1 MAAADPPAGLMDIVS
16 TLSPDEIPFKLRC
29 AICSKLA
36 VNAFRLPCC
45 DQSICETCQPSLT
58 DTCPVCAHTPVSPD
72 LCKPNKALRTTL
84 KAFLRTEEKKREKER
99 QSATPLTP
107 TIPTPAESEQ
117 IPAKTPVEK
126 TPAEATPAENA
137 EAPPIETKT
146 DESAPEVPA
155 TVTLVEN
162 QSNGNT
168 VESGEPMTELMAEP
182 EPNCGVPE
190 AASTEAG
197 AKLVNGDAAVEDE
210 IPPSAQD
217 PAQQT
222 GTNMMNMGPGGFPMG
237 WNGNPMNSFMGNG
250 MFNFPNPMGMPMT
263 MDPMAANQGMF
274 GDYGMNMTGMG
285 MNMGMN
291 FNGQGMYGSLGWD
304 GSQQNMWQGG
314 QDKFNP
320 NAFANGTG
328 PPYGGAFGGSNM
340 SYHSNP
346 DFQSGSGYGS
356 GYGRGGYRGR
366 GRGYFGPGRGG
377 FAGPANQPFSN
388 QAISNEGTDGMP
400 AGTDASEQVN
410 ESGAE
415 HVSENT
421 PDGNTDTNADQISGD
436 TNGQQLQGIP
446 TIDSLDQSMSA
457 GMNGFQG
464 PMGPGYGRGGY
475 MRGSGRGYWGG
486 PAGSYQPQMQQPQ
499 MQQPRGL
506 GVEGAPAA
514 PRAMRQGLPNTS
526 VFRQRGGFHQAR
538 GSRGSSTPGHQSGV
552 SETPKD
558 STEPRSPSKA
568 QSQPPRTGSRSRS
581 PSQSRAS
588 RPRSPVANGI
598 DGDRENSRKQDVR
611 RADHDRVSRL
621 DDRRSRSQSRVSSRR
636 PSRSRHREGDRDRR
650 DNHRSHRSRRHGH
663 SRSRSPSRN
672 GPSRNGEG
680 NSDRVTVI
688 KDENEANGR
697 KTPSEAGDL
706 TGRISSR
713 RSGKDRPIRREDDPR
728 PQSRR
733 VKRSPDEYPDLPKP
747 KAPEAE
753 KDPYTLEREARN
765 RERMLREQQNR
776 GTKPS
781 KSSRRDTRPER
792 MVGGRPV
799 NFKYEDEL

>member
-107 TIPTPAESEQ
+107 TIPTPVESEQ

-137 EAPPIETKT
+137 EAPPIKTKT

-168 VESGEPMTELMAEP
+168 VESGEPTTELMAEP

-210 IPPSAQD
+210 IAPSAQD

-446 TIDSLDQSMSA
+446 TIDSLDQSMST

-486 PAGSYQPQMQQPQ
+486 PAGSYQPQ

-538 GSRGSSTPGHQSGV
+538 GSRGSMVYLKP
-552 SETPKD
+552 PKD

-568 QSQPPRTGSRSRS
+568 PSQPPRTGSRSRS
-581 PSQSRAS
+581 PSQSRTS

-598 DGDRENSRKQDVR
+598 DGDRENGRKQDVR

-650 DNHRSHRSRRHGH
+650 GNHRSHRSRRHGH